1 MINTLKYIILQI
13 PGPKITLPTSE
24 MAKLL
29 ETIDLLILAYKG
41 AYYGIPKHEMD
52 NYSMLAFDTS
62 ARVKFNPRRGRTDPI
77 VSFDVARLPVIP
89 TALISEAFLSST
101 KLAYDLGEFRNCN
114 AQPDPQPKK
123 NP

>member
-1 MINTLKYIILQI
+1 MIHTLKYIILQI
-13 PGPKITLPTSE
+13 PGPKITLPTSD

-29 ETIDLLILAYKG
+29 ESIDLLILAYKG

-52 NYSMLAFDTS
+52 NYSMLAFDTA
-62 ARVKFNPRRGRTDPI
+62 ARVKFNPKRGRQDPI

-89 TALISEAFLSST
+89 TVLISEAFVSST
-101 KLAYDLGEFRNCN
+101 KKPYDLDQFRKSK
-114 AQPDPQPKK
+114 AQSDGDPKQ